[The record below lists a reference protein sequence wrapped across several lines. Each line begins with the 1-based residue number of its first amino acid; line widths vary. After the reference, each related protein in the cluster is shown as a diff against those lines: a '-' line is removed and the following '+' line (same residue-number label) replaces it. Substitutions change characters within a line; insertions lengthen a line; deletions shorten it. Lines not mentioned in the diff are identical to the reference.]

1 MYTWYFVPDT
11 ADVVA
16 CKGAYFPVM
25 GNGEYKTESQAI
37 WHGKR
42 WLRETNRTGSIEAI
56 KASEKSCASYIL
68 DV

>member
-1 MYTWYFVPDT
+1 MYTWYFVLDT

-37 WHGKR
+37 
-42 WLRETNRTGSIEAI
+42 
-56 KASEKSCASYIL
+56 
-68 DV
+68 